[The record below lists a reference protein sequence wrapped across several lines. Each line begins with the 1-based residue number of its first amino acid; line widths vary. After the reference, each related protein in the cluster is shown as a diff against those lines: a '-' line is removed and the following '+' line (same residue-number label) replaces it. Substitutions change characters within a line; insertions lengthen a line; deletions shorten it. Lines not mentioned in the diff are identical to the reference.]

1 MDFNLTKEEFDKIG
15 QQAFINWF
23 DSVKHKLWLPE
34 FIITS
39 YNLDSVEVLYKNCD
53 VIVGVIV
60 FSVQKNNPYQPNYI
74 NKLNIMQVTQTFGK
88 VGVWCV
94 DYDCTYKNI
103 TYGLNSTMSKHFNK
117 FIELEK
123 LKILAKPYGMENEVE
138 ELFM

>member
-1 MDFNLTKEEFDKIG
+1 MNFNLTKEEFDKIG

-39 YNLDSVEVLYKNCD
+39 YNLDIIKVLYNSYD
-53 VIVGVIV
+53 VIV
-60 FSVQKNNPYQPNYI
+60 FSVQKNNSYQ
-74 NKLNIMQVTQTFGK
+74 LNCIDELPIMRVLQTFGK
-88 VGVWCV
+88 LDVWCV
-94 DYDCTYKNI
+94 NYYSTYENI
-103 TYGLNSTMSKHFNK
+103 NYGLNGTMTTHFRK

-123 LKILAKPYGMENEVE
+123 LKLLAKPYGMENEVE

>member
-1 MDFNLTKEEFDKIG
+1 MNFNLTKEEFDKIG

-39 YNLDSVEVLYKNCD
+39 YNLDIIEVLYNNYD
-53 VIVGVIV
+53 VIV
-60 FSVQKNNPYQPNYI
+60 FSVQKNNPYQPNCI
-74 NKLNIMQVTQTFGK
+74 NKLNIIRVMQMFGK
-88 VGVWCV
+88 LNVWCI
-94 DYDCTYKNI
+94 DYSSTCENI
-103 TYGLNSTMSKHFNK
+103 KYGLNSTMSKYFSK

-123 LKILAKPYGMENEVE
+123 LKLLAKPYGMENEVE